1 MCEALKEL
9 MKDEIEAAV
18 DAGKQEEREKL
29 EQELASKDQQL
40 QTKDQQ
46 LQDKDSMIKKLTEE
60 LTKLK
65 SGAAML

>member
-18 DAGKQEEREKL
+18 DAGKIEARREEREKL
-29 EQELASKDQQL
+29 EQELAS
-40 QTKDQQ
+40 KDQQ